1 MMVDR
6 AALELLE
13 RRLQQQKRQEIKL
26 RRVQLFVGVM
36 VMGAEGENRTSVGQ
50 MAAFTCVPTE
60 ANKCEQQASIID
72 YVIAVPGPLGC
83 NGAQW
88 GCT

>member
-1 MMVDR
+1 MMVGR

-36 VMGAEGENRTSVGQ
+36 VMGAEGENRTPGRTNGRFY
-50 MAAFTCVPTE
+50 MC
-60 ANKCEQQASIID
+60 ANRSKQVRAASIHH
-72 YVIAVPGPLGC
+72 PLC
-83 NGAQW
+83 NCGSRSI
-88 GCT
+88 GL